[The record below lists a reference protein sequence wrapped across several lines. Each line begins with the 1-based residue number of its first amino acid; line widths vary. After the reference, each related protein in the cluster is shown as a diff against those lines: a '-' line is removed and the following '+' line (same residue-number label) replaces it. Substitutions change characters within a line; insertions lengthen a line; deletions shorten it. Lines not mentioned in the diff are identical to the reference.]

1 MVIGEHKLLDDCFAH
16 DKRRLRHD
24 EALAIL
30 QERVRPVVGSERLS
44 LAQAAGR
51 ILAAAAV
58 APHPVPAH
66 GNAAVDGFSFAA
78 ADYDPVAGAHLGV
91 EGRAAAGHPLEA
103 RPARGTAARIFTGAM
118 VPDGHD
124 TVVMQE
130 DVRASTI
137 DGRMAVSI
145 PAGVKR
151 GANVRHAGEDV
162 TSDGVSRI

>member
-1 MVIGEHKLLDDCFAH
+1 MAKGEHKLLDDCFAH

-30 QERVRPVVGSERLS
+30 KERVRPVAGEEPVS
-44 LAQAAGR
+44 LADAAGR

-66 GNAAVDGFSFAA
+66 SNAAVDGFSFAA
-78 ADYDPVAGAHLGV
+78 ADYDPAAGARLRV

-103 RPARGTAARIFTGAM
+103 KPAHGRAVRIFTGAM
-118 VPDGHD
+118 MPEGHD

-130 DVRASTI
+130 DVRTST
-137 DGRMAVSI
+137 A
-145 PAGVKR
+145 
-151 GANVRHAGEDV
+151 
-162 TSDGVSRI
+162 